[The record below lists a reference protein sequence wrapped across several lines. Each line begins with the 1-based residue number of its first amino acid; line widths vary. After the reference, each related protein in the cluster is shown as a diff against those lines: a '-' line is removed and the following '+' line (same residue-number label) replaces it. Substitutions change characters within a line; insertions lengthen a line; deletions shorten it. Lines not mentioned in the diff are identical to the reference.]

1 MSMGDYDEAEHQ
13 RREQMNTVDASSDDD
28 RTIYEGT
35 IEYDSGDSTEA
46 LLQQFREI
54 VRR

>member
-13 RREQMNTVDASSDDD
+13 RREQMNTVDASTDDD
-28 RTIYEGT
+28 RMIYEGT

-46 LLQQFREI
+46 LLEQFRDI